1 MLSSWWQKQED
12 RLGLDRLAISL
23 SALCLV
29 HCLLGV
35 TLLSMVAVA
44 GSVFADPHIH
54 EIGLMA
60 ALPLA
65 ALSLGRGVLRH
76 RQITPVCIGGLG
88 LGLMIG
94 AISLPHGVGEV
105 ICTMIGVGLLALAHY
120 LNRRALI

>member
-35 TLLSMVAVA
+35 ALLSLVALA
-44 GSVFADPHIH
+44 GSIFADPRIH

-76 RQITPVCIGGLG
+76 RQITPACIGGLG

-105 ICTMIGVGLLALAHY
+105 ICTMLGVSLVALAHH